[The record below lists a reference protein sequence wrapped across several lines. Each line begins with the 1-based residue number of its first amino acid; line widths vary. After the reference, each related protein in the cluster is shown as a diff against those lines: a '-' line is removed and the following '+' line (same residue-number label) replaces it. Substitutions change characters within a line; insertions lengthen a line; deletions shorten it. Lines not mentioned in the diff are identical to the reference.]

1 MRSTKRKE
9 ERKRGIKTEAR
20 QRLTA
25 LTRSITFKHSHK
37 SRRVWVLIVFKLPG
51 HSGSYHWPFHSIS
64 VRNKM
69 CSSTTLP
76 PLPPLPPQPPILLP
90 KHVKRLKD
98 MKWNL
103 WQKGTRVHRLFAALI
118 KMEATL
124 KKKIN
129 RKNWQGHK
137 LVSKQSKTRRQKKKR
152 AGIWPELFVLA
163 DRFKAALRRFS
174 KKSRLLL

>member
-1 MRSTKRKE
+1 MNRKAHCKKENTYGQEIVKYEGWSGNKFLRGNNQHTHTEEKKREIHKENARERFQQADSKRVSERMRSTKRKE
-9 ERKRGIKTEAR
+9 ERKRGRKTEAR

-76 PLPPLPPQPPILLP
+76 PPLPPL
-90 KHVKRLKD
+90 
-98 MKWNL
+98 
-103 WQKGTRVHRLFAALI
+103 
-118 KMEATL
+118 
-124 KKKIN
+124 
-129 RKNWQGHK
+129 
-137 LVSKQSKTRRQKKKR
+137 
-152 AGIWPELFVLA
+152 
-163 DRFKAALRRFS
+163 
-174 KKSRLLL
+174 LLLSHPSSSPNT